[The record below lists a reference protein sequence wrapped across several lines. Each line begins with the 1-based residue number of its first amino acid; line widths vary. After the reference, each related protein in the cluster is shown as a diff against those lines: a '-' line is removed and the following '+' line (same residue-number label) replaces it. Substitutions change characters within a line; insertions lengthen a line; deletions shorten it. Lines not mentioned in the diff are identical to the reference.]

1 MKKIVVIQTAFP
13 GDVILAT
20 PIFEALRDAW
30 PDSHL
35 TAVVRPESLLLLR
48 DNPYI
53 NDVLIYDKYGNDR
66 GLKGLL
72 RISGLIKSVDWAVI
86 IQRYLRSA
94 LIAYLAGIKR
104 RTGFESSRF
113 RFLYT
118 EAKPYHK
125 DRHEVLRC
133 LDLIDVTE
141 TERYR
146 PRIFT
151 TDETR
156 VKTDILIRENAIK
169 DEFAVMVPGS
179 VWATKRYPHY
189 ADLID
194 MVKEEFGLD
203 TVLLGSADDV
213 EVSKSIVNDARHKPL
228 DLTGETDL
236 LVSAEII
243 SRSRIAFTNDSAPA
257 HMAAAVGTPVI
268 AIFGPTIPEFGFSPY
283 SDVSE
288 VVDIGQLHCRPCS
301 THGSKKCPEKHF
313 RCMLE
318 LTPERVVKA
327 ARTLIA

>member
-1 MKKIVVIQTAFP
+1 MEKIAVIQTAFP

-20 PIFEALRDAW
+20 PIFEALKDAR
-30 PDSHL
+30 PDSFL
-35 TAVVRPESLLLLR
+35 TAVVRPESHPLLR
-48 DNPYI
+48 DNPYVDDI
-53 NDVLIYDKYGNDR
+53 LIFDKYGRDK
-66 GLKGLL
+66 GLKGLIG
-72 RISGLIKSVDWAVI
+72 ISRLIKGADWAVI

-94 LIAYLAGIKR
+94 LVAYLAGIKR
-104 RTGFESSRF
+104 RTGFDSSGF

-118 EAKPYHK
+118 ETKPYRK

-133 LDLIDVTE
+133 LDLIDVVE

-146 PRIFT
+146 PCIFI
-151 TDETR
+151 TDETKL
-156 VKTDILIRENAIK
+156 KTDRLFREEAIM
-169 DEFAVMVPGS
+169 DEFAVATPGS

-203 TVLLGSADDV
+203 TVLLGGADDV
-213 EVSKSIVNDARHKPL
+213 EVSKMIANGSRHKPFN
-228 DLTGETDL
+228 LTGKTDL

-257 HMAAAVGTPVI
+257 HMAAAVKTPVI

-283 SDVSE
+283 SDISR

-318 LTPERVVKA
+318 LMPERIISA
-327 ARTLIA
+327 ARSLIA

>member
-1 MKKIVVIQTAFP
+1 MRKIVVIQTAFP

-20 PIFEALRDAW
+20 PVFEALKDTW

-35 TAVVRPESLLLLR
+35 AAVVRPESHLILR
-48 DNPYI
+48 DNPYLDDI
-53 NDVLIYDKYGNDR
+53 LIYDKYGRDK
-66 GLKGLL
+66 GLKGLIRL
-72 RISGLIKSVDWAVI
+72 SGFIKGVDWAVI

-94 LIAYLAGIKR
+94 LVAYLAGIKR

-118 EAKPYHK
+118 ETKPYHK
-125 DRHEVLRC
+125 DRHEVFRC

-141 TERYR
+141 TERYQ
-146 PRIFT
+146 PCIFI

-156 VKTDILIRENAIK
+156 IKTDRLFREEAII
-169 DEFAVMVPGS
+169 DEFAVVAPGS

-194 MVKEEFGLD
+194 IVKEEFGLD
-203 TVLLGSADDV
+203 TVLIGGADDI
-213 EVSKSIVNDARHKPL
+213 EVSKMIANDARHKPFN
-228 DLTGETDL
+228 LTGKTDL

-257 HMAAAVGTPVI
+257 HMAAAVKTPVI
-268 AIFGPTIPEFGFSPY
+268 AIFGPTIPEFGFTPY
-283 SDVSE
+283 SDVSR

-318 LTPERVVKA
+318 LMPGRIINA
-327 ARTLIA
+327 ARSLIA